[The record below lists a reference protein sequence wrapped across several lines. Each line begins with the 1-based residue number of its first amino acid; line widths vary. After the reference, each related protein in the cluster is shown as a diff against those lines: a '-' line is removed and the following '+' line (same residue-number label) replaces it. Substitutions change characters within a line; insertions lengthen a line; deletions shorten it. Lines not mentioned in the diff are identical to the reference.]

1 LGLLN
6 LIPIS
11 FEDYKSFVL
20 EHPSDLRWFYWSVQ
34 KDRGMT
40 YLEVVQNTMRAGVVG
55 VLNSDNI
62 GCEILIDIS
71 NRRKGIGRKL
81 ISELQRKF
89 GKPKF
94 KVSKYNRES
103 LAFFRSIGLME
114 EVVGQFVE
122 FYSE

>member
-1 LGLLN
+1 MLDLT
-6 LIPIS
+6 PIT
-11 FEDYKSFVL
+11 FEEYKSFVL
-20 EHPSDLRWFYWSVQ
+20 KRPVDLRWFYWSIQ

-40 YLEVVQNTMRAGVVG
+40 YLEVVQNSKRVGVVG

-62 GCEILIDIS
+62 GCEILIESS
-71 NRRKGIGRKL
+71 NRRKGIGRQL

-114 EVVGQFVE
+114 EEAGQFVE

>member
-1 LGLLN
+1 LLN
-6 LIPIS
+6 LIPIT

-20 EHPSDLRWFYWSVQ
+20 EHPSDLRWFYWSIQ

-40 YLEVVQNTMRAGVVG
+40 YLAVVENSMRVGVVG
-55 VLNSDNI
+55 VLNSDYI
-62 GCEILIDIS
+62 GCEILIESS
-71 NRRKGIGRKL
+71 NRRKGIGRQL

-103 LAFFRSIGLME
+103 LAFFRSSGLME
-114 EVVGQFVE
+114 EKFGQFVE
-122 FYSE
+122 FYFE

>member
-1 LGLLN
+1 LLD

-20 EHPSDLRWFYWSVQ
+20 KHPLDLRWFYWSIQ
-34 KDRGMT
+34 KDRGMI
-40 YLEVVQNTMRAGVVG
+40 YLEIVQNSMRVGVVG
-55 VLNSDNI
+55 VLNSDKI
-62 GCEILIDIS
+62 GCEILIDVS
-71 NRRKGIGRKL
+71 NRRKGIGRQL
-81 ISELQRKF
+81 ISELQMKF

-103 LAFFRSIGLME
+103 QAFFRSNCLKE
-114 EVVGQFVE
+114 EEVGQFVE

>member
-1 LGLLN
+1 M
-6 LIPIS
+6 
-11 FEDYKSFVL
+11 
-20 EHPSDLRWFYWSVQ
+20 DLRWFYWSV
-34 KDRGMT
+34 KIDRGMV
-40 YLEVVQNTMRAGVVG
+40 YFEVVENSIRVGVVG

-71 NRRKGIGRKL
+71 DRRKGIGRQL

-103 LAFFRSIGLME
+103 LAFFRSIDLME
-114 EVVGQFVE
+114 EEVGQFVE
-122 FYSE
+122 FYFE

>member
-1 LGLLN
+1 MLN
-6 LIPIS
+6 LIPIT

-20 EHPSDLRWFYWSVQ
+20 EHPSDLRWFYWSIQ

-40 YLEVVQNTMRAGVVG
+40 YLAVVENSMRVGVVG
-55 VLNSDNI
+55 VLNSDYI
-62 GCEILIDIS
+62 GCEILIESS
-71 NRRKGIGRKL
+71 NRRKGIGRQL

-103 LAFFRSIGLME
+103 LAFFRSSGLME
-114 EVVGQFVE
+114 EKFGQFVE
-122 FYSE
+122 FYFE

>member
-1 LGLLN
+1 MLN
-6 LIPIS
+6 N
-11 FEDYKSFVL
+11 
-20 EHPSDLRWFYWSVQ
+20 PSDLRWFYWSVQ

-40 YLEVVQNTMRAGVVG
+40 YLEVVQNSMRVGVVG

-62 GCEILIDIS
+62 GCEILIESSD
-71 NRRKGIGRKL
+71 RRKGIGRQL

-103 LAFFRSIGLME
+103 LEFFRSIGLME

-122 FYSE
+122 FYYE